1 MTGMTGGG
9 DNSESIHYISTDKQ
23 KNTVYTSDRT
33 TDGNSDMKMYN
44 LELNYLHKFSEN
56 SNIDLT
62 VSNNQWRNDGL
73 SIYEQSTRYTDTG
86 LTDKQEYQTQE
97 NNIRNKNWEVQAD
110 YTNKISDASRPAWGI
125 LACGYPLAG
134 LRPGI

>member
-1 MTGMTGGG
+1 
-9 DNSESIHYISTDKQ
+9 
-23 KNTVYTSDRT
+23 
-33 TDGNSDMKMYN
+33 MKMYN

-73 SIYEQSTRYTDTG
+73 SIYEQSTRYTDTD

-97 NNIRNKNWEVQAD
+97 NNIKNKLGSSE
-110 YTNKISDASRPAWGI
+110 
-125 LACGYPLAG
+125 
-134 LRPGI
+134 